1 MLGCVLSA
9 SGLLTDR
16 NFRRFFLGYATS
28 VIGSSMAP
36 VAMTFAVLDTGASA
50 GDLGLVFASGV
61 VSTMVFLVG
70 GGVLADR
77 VPRRLV
83 MVGADLGCAAAQF
96 VFAALVLTG
105 TAELWSMMLLAAVR
119 GGAAAFYQPA
129 LAAMPAELVPEDRLQ
144 RANSV
149 LGLAKSIPDVAG
161 PAVAG
166 VLVALGGS
174 GVVLVIDGVS
184 YLLSA
189 VFLAGVR
196 VPPRTGVPRT
206 RLLADLRE
214 GWTEIRTRRWLWA
227 NVLQMALWNLM
238 VIAPYL
244 VLAPV
249 VARNDLGGAWAW
261 GSIAAAQGA
270 GAVLAGVVLLRL
282 HVRRTLVV
290 IAVVQLVWVGVLV
303 LLAARAPLPLIMVAA
318 FAVGFSLS
326 TFNALWRTTE
336 QTLVPRGA
344 LSRVAAY
351 ELLGAYALGPIGL
364 ALAGPVSEAVGIGT
378 VLVAAAGW
386 QVLGSALLLFL
397 PEVRSLRLERP
408 EVSRST
414 SS

>member
-1 MLGCVLSA
+1 MLSA

>member
-1 MLGCVLSA
+1 MRGTGA
-9 SGLLTDR
+9 GELLADR
-16 NFRRFFLGYATS
+16 DFRRFFLGYATS
-28 VIGSSMAP
+28 VVGSSMAP

-61 VSTMVFLVG
+61 VSTLVFLVA

-83 MVGADLGCAAAQF
+83 MVGADLACAAAQF

-105 TAELWSMMLLAAVR
+105 TAQLWSMMALAAVR

-129 LAAMPAELVPEDRLQ
+129 LAAMPAELVAEDRLQ

-149 LGLAKSIPDVAG
+149 LGLAKSVPDVAG

-174 GVVLVIDGVS
+174 GVVLVIDGAS

-189 VFLAGVR
+189 LFLAGVR

-227 NVLQMALWNLM
+227 GVLQLGLWNL
-238 VIAPYL
+238 VVVSPYL

-249 VARNDLGGAWAW
+249 VARDHLGGAWAW

-290 IAVVQLVWVGVLV
+290 IAVVHLAWVGVLV
-303 LLAARAPLPLIMVAA
+303 LLAARAALPLVMVAA

-336 QTLVPRGA
+336 QTLVPRRA

-364 ALAGPVSEAVGIGT
+364 ALVGPVSEAVGIAT

-386 QVLGSALLLFL
+386 QVLSSAVVLLL

-408 EVSRST
+408 EVRAPSP
-414 SS
+414 

>member
-1 MLGCVLSA
+1 MA
-9 SGLLTDR
+9 DR

-28 VIGSSMAP
+28 VVGSSMAP

-50 GDLGLVFASGV
+50 GDLGLVLASGV
-61 VSTMVFLVG
+61 VSTLVFLVA

-83 MVGADLGCAAAQF
+83 MVGADLGCAAAQL

-105 TAELWSMMLLAAVR
+105 TAQLWSMMLLAAVR

-174 GVVLVIDGVS
+174 GVVLVVDGAS

-206 RLLADLRE
+206 RLLADLRA
-214 GWTEIRTRRWLWA
+214 GWAEIRTRRWLWA
-227 NVLQMALWNLM
+227 GVLQLGLWNLV
-238 VIAPYL
+238 VISPYL

-290 IAVVQLVWVGVLV
+290 IAVVHLAWVGVLV

-378 VLVAAAGW
+378 VLVVAAGW
-386 QVLGSALLLFL
+386 QVLSSALILLL